1 MNLANI
7 FSQIGLTTQMSQ
19 DVTLLFAVIF
29 VSFIF
34 GMFIGRYKLVSILI
48 NIYISLT
55 LTRAIPEK
63 LFSDFLYSLIFFFVC
78 VIIFTLVGKKLFE
91 IHVSGMGSSYL
102 WKVFV
107 LSFFEV
113 VLLISITLT
122 MIPKKLALEYVS
134 ASSFEYLASSNWQF
148 FWLIAPLVF
157 VFFIQKKFS
166 R

>member
-1 MNLANI
+1 MNLTHI

-29 VSFIF
+29 VSFIL
-34 GMFIGRYKLVSILI
+34 GMFIGRYRLVSILI
-48 NIYISLT
+48 NIYISLAI
-55 LTRAIPEK
+55 TRAVPEK
-63 LFSDFLYSLIFFFVC
+63 FFTDFLYGLIFFFAC
-78 VIIFTLVGKKLFE
+78 VIILTLLGKKLFE

-113 VLLISITLT
+113 VLLIGITLT

-148 FWLIAPLVF
+148 FWLVVPLIF